1 MELRTASQKNI
12 QKLRVHD
19 KILKIY
25 KMLNQL
31 IGYENKTSNMKPLDK
46 TKTHETT
53 QDLFEDPLFFVKK
66 KAKGLLLW
74 CLTKFLTETL

>member
-1 MELRTASQKNI
+1 
-12 QKLRVHD
+12 
-19 KILKIY
+19 
-25 KMLNQL
+25 
-31 IGYENKTSNMKPLDK
+31 MKPLDK